1 MGMEIAPII
10 HQPVILVVECYLSA
24 STLSPTSN
32 PKRRFNRLLWQE
44 YMAFYLFASPWLLGL
59 LCLTIGPMIAS
70 VVLSFA
76 DYPVITPAKWIGFAN
91 YVKLFTDDKL
101 VWQALKVTF
110 LYSLGAV
117 PLILCTSFLVAI
129 LLNQSIRGVRFL
141 RTIYYMPAVIS
152 GVPVAVLWM
161 WLLNPQFGLVNNAL
175 AAVGI
180 RGPEWFFSKG
190 WVIPAFMMIGLWGMG
205 VTMVI
210 FLAGLQNIPTHL
222 YEAAEIDGAGTWLR
236 FRHVTLPMM
245 SPVILFNMIIGVID
259 SFQIFTPALI
269 ITGGG
274 PDNASLFYGLLL
286 YNNAFRYLKMGYAS
300 ALAWLM
306 FVIILILTGL
316 VFRLTGNWVY
326 YEGAIRK

>member
-1 MGMEIAPII
+1 M
-10 HQPVILVVECYLSA
+10 SA
-24 STLSPTSN
+24 SILSTN
-32 PKRRFNRLLWQE
+32 ATAKRRRNRLLWQE
-44 YMAFYLFASPWLLGL
+44 YLAFYLFASPWLLGL

-70 VVLSFA
+70 LVLSFA
-76 DYPVITPAKWIGFAN
+76 EYPVITPAKWVGFRN
-91 YVKLFTDDKL
+91 YIKLFTDDKL

-117 PLILCTSFLVAI
+117 PLILCTSFMVAF

-161 WLLNPQFGLVNNAL
+161 WLLNPQFGLINNVL
-175 AAVGI
+175 ASVGI
-180 RGPEWFFSKG
+180 SGPDWFFSKS
-190 WVIPAFMMIGLWGMG
+190 WVIPAFIMIGLWGMG
-205 VTMVI
+205 VTMVV
-210 FLAGLQNIPTHL
+210 FLAGLQNIPAHL
-222 YEAAEIDGAGTWLR
+222 YEAAKMDGAGAWSR

-245 SPVILFNMIIGVID
+245 SPVILFNLIIGVID

-306 FVIILILTGL
+306 FVIILLLTAL

-326 YEGAIRK
+326 YEGVNRK

>member
-1 MGMEIAPII
+1 
-10 HQPVILVVECYLSA
+10 LSA
-24 STLSPTSN
+24 SILSTN
-32 PKRRFNRLLWQE
+32 ATAKRRRNRLLWQE
-44 YMAFYLFASPWLLGL
+44 YLAFYLFASPWLLGL

-70 VVLSFA
+70 LVLSFA
-76 DYPVITPAKWIGFAN
+76 EYPVITPAKWVGFRN
-91 YVKLFTDDKL
+91 YIKLFTDDKL

-117 PLILCTSFLVAI
+117 PLILCTSFMVAF

-161 WLLNPQFGLVNNAL
+161 WLLNPQFGLINNVL
-175 AAVGI
+175 ASVGI
-180 RGPEWFFSKG
+180 SGPDWFFSKS
-190 WVIPAFMMIGLWGMG
+190 WVIPAFIMIGLWGMG
-205 VTMVI
+205 VTMVV
-210 FLAGLQNIPTHL
+210 FLAGLQNIPAHL
-222 YEAAEIDGAGTWLR
+222 YEAAKMDGAGAWSR

-245 SPVILFNMIIGVID
+245 SPVILFNLIIGVID

-306 FVIILILTGL
+306 FVIILLLTAL

-326 YEGAIRK
+326 YEGVNRK